1 MPIIRR
7 KGWEIPERLATPEA
21 LFLDRR
27 SVLAGLGAAA
37 AVAVSGRRA
46 LADDADPSAA
56 LYPAKRNP
64 AYTLDRD
71 VTPEKYN
78 LNYNNFYEF
87 STSKRIDASALKT
100 RPWTVKL
107 DGLVEKE
114 QTVDIDALIRT
125 MGLEERLYRHR
136 CVEAWSMAIAWTGFP
151 LKKLVDFAKPLSS
164 AKYVRFETF
173 LDKKMAPGQRSF
185 MPWPYVEGLTMAEAT
200 NDLAFIATG
209 AYGKPLANVQ
219 GAPIRLATPWK
230 YGFKSAK
237 SIVRVSF
244 VDKRPETFWE
254 TLRAGR
260 VRLLG
265 QRQSGRAAS
274 ALEPGQGD
282 LPERRAVA
290 PDADLQRLRRRGRGI
305 VQGTGERTA
314 VHVSAGQSEG
324 ARLARQEDGTPRV
337 REGGETPPLRR

>member
-1 MPIIRR
+1 MHVIRR
-7 KGWEIPERLATPEA
+7 KGWEISERLATPEA

-37 AVAVSGRRA
+37 ALAVSGRSV
-46 LADDADPSAA
+46 LADDPDPSAG
-56 LYPAKRNP
+56 LYPAARDP

-78 LNYNNFYEF
+78 LTYNNFYEF
-87 STSKRIDASALKT
+87 STDKRVDASALKI

-114 QTVDIDALIRT
+114 QTLDIDTLIKT

-136 CVEAWSMAIAWTGFP
+136 CVEAWSMAIPWTGFP

-185 MPWPYVEGLTMAEAT
+185 MPWPYVEGLTMAEAV

-209 AYGKPLANVQ
+209 AYGKPLAKVQ

-237 SIVRVSF
+237 SIVKISF
-244 VDKRPETFWE
+244 VDQRPETFWE
-254 TLRAGR
+254 NLGPDEYGFWANVNPDVPHPRWSQAKETFLNDGQLRPTQIYNGYGAQVAG
-260 VRLLG
+260 LYKG
-265 QRQSGRAAS
+265 
-274 ALEPGQGD
+274 LEK
-282 LPERRAVA
+282 E
-290 PDADLQRLRRRGRGI
+290 
-305 VQGTGERTA
+305 
-314 VHVSAGQSEG
+314 
-324 ARLARQEDGTPRV
+324 
-337 REGGETPPLRR
+337 PLFM

>member
-1 MPIIRR
+1 MPVIRR
-7 KGWEIPERLATPEA
+7 KDWEIPERLATPEA

-37 AVAVSGRRA
+37 ALAVSGRRA
-46 LADDADPSAA
+46 LADDADLSAG
-56 LYPAKRNP
+56 LYPAKRDP

-71 VTPEKYN
+71 ITPEKYN

-87 STSKRIDASALKT
+87 STSKKVDASALKT

-107 DGLVEKE
+107 DGMVEKE
-114 QTVDIDALIRT
+114 QTVDIDALIKT

-136 CVEAWSMAIAWTGFP
+136 CVEAWSMAIPWTGFP
-151 LKKLVDFAKPLSS
+151 LKNLVELAKPLSS

-209 AYGKPLANVQ
+209 AYGKPLAKVQ

-244 VDKRPETFWE
+244 VDQRPETFWE
-254 TLRAGR
+254 NLGPDEYGFWANVNPDVPHPRWSQAKETFLNDGQLRPTLIYNGYGAEVAG
-260 VRLLG
+260 LYKG
-265 QRQSGRAAS
+265 
-274 ALEPGQGD
+274 LEK
-282 LPERRAVA
+282 E
-290 PDADLQRLRRRGRGI
+290 
-305 VQGTGERTA
+305 
-314 VHVSAGQSEG
+314 
-324 ARLARQEDGTPRV
+324 
-337 REGGETPPLRR
+337 PLFM